1 MTTVSHTR
9 VLKFLAWFLF
19 AFALALPLWESR
31 PTASQSQTA
40 NLNRVASEV
49 PDGAVAAAAPATEA
63 LTTDMD
69 AKTDDLFNNF
79 GARGTPINECIA
91 DAVPPTARGNGR
103 FEDNKFIFE
112 EEETVADGLGP
123 TYNDVG
129 CVTCHQAVDTGA
141 FGQQMEFRAGH
152 LSGGNF
158 VDAPGGQLIHARG
171 TDSDIVEHITTGENV
186 RAFRVVLQ
194 ALGDGFIECIANQT
208 LQDNVA
214 AEPSAVRGALTAVPV
229 VEANNTLRIGRF
241 GWKAQHASLL
251 SFSGDAYLNEMGI
264 TNKFDGFGGR
274 SSSAADAGT
283 HENPASTA
291 DGVIDVN
298 FGTQFDP
305 VADPEDDGGDVLA
318 FADFMA
324 ATRAPGRQNPIP
336 AAALRGDP
344 LFNQVGCAA
353 CHTRTF
359 TTATAGTAINGG
371 AFTVPAAL
379 GDKIIHPFSDFA
391 LHDVGTGD
399 GIVQNAGQASAN
411 LMRTAPLWGIR
422 ARNRFMHDGLTVNIS
437 EAIQRHAGQA
447 TAARNAFNALTA
459 AQRSDLLFFILSL

>member
-1 MTTVSHTR
+1 MPKLFKVLAMT
-9 VLKFLAWFLF
+9 LF
-19 AFALALPLWESR
+19 AALALSLWFSP
-31 PTASQSQTA
+31 PTTGQNNKKGDQ
-40 NLNRVASEV
+40 VASETGS
-49 PDGAVAAAAPATEA
+49 GAVSVLAPTEA

-79 GARGTPINECIA
+79 GARGTPPDECVA
-91 DAVPPTARGNGR
+91 DPVPPTARGNGT
-103 FEDNKFIFE
+103 FEHNKFIFE
-112 EEETVADGLGP
+112 EEETVEDGLGP

-152 LSGGNF
+152 LSGTNF
-158 VDAPGGQLIHARG
+158 VDNPGGQLIHARG
-171 TDSDIVEHITTGENV
+171 TDSDIVEHITTAETV
-186 RAFRVVLQ
+186 RSFRVVLQ
-194 ALGDGFIECIANQT
+194 ALGDGFVECISNT
-208 LQDNVA
+208 DLQNNVA
-214 AEPSAVRGALTAVPV
+214 AQPAAQQGTLTAVPV

-274 SSSAADAGT
+274 SSNAPDAGT
-283 HENPASTA
+283 NENPASTA
-291 DGVIDVN
+291 EGVVN
-298 FGTQFDP
+298 CTGPPFDL
-305 VADPEDDGGDVLA
+305 VADPEDDGRDVLA

-336 AAALRGDP
+336 AAAVRGDP
-344 LFNQVGCAA
+344 LFNQVGCNV

-359 TTATAGTAINGG
+359 TTAPAGTLINGG

-379 GDKIIHPFSDFA
+379 GEKIIHPFSDFA
-391 LHDVGTGD
+391 LHNVGTGD
-399 GIVQNAGQASAN
+399 GIVQNAGQSTAN
-411 LMRTAPLWGIR
+411 QIRTPPLWGIR
-422 ARNRFMHDGLTVNIS
+422 ARNRFMHDGLSVNVS
-437 EAIQRHAGQA
+437 ETIQRHAGQA

-459 AQRSDLLFFILSL
+459 AQRADLLAFVLSL

>member
-1 MTTVSHTR
+1 MK
-9 VLKFLAWFLF
+9 LKLLALLLF
-19 AFALALPLWESR
+19 AVALALPLWTSVSVEG
-31 PTASQSQTA
+31 Q
-40 NLNRVASEV
+40 
-49 PDGAVAAAAPATEA
+49 GGTEA

-79 GARGTPINECIA
+79 GARGTAVDECVA
-91 DAVPPTARGNGR
+91 DPVPPTARGNGT

-112 EEETVADGLGP
+112 EEETVEDGLGP

-152 LSGGNF
+152 VDGSGNF
-158 VDAPGGQLIHARG
+158 VDAPAGSLIHARG
-171 TDSDIVEHITTGENV
+171 TDSDIVEHITTAENV
-186 RAFRVVLQ
+186 RTFRLVIST
-194 ALGDGFIECIANQT
+194 LGDGFVECLSNT
-208 LQDNVA
+208 MLQNNVA
-214 AEPSAVRGALTAVPV
+214 AQPAAQRGTLTAVPV

-283 HENPASTA
+283 HENPAGTA
-291 DGVIDVN
+291 DGIIN
-298 FGTQFDP
+298 CTGPPFDL

-336 AAALRGDP
+336 AAATRGDP
-344 LFNQVGCAA
+344 LFTQVGCAV
-353 CHTRTF
+353 CHTRTL
-359 TTATAGTAINGG
+359 TTAAPGTVINGG
-371 AFTVPAAL
+371 AFSVPTAL
-379 GDKIIHPFSDFA
+379 GNKIIHPFSDFA
-391 LHDVGTGD
+391 LHNIGTGD
-399 GIVQNAGQASAN
+399 GIVQNAGQSTAN
-411 LMRTAPLWGIR
+411 QMRTAALWGIR
-422 ARNRFMHDGLTVNIS
+422 ARNRFMHDGLTVNIT
-437 EAIQRHAGQA
+437 EAINRHAGQA
-447 TAARNAFNALTA
+447 TAARNAFNSLTA
-459 AQRSDLLFFILSL
+459 AQRSDLVFFVLSL

>member
-1 MTTVSHTR
+1 MK
-9 VLKFLAWFLF
+9 LKLLALLLF
-19 AFALALPLWESR
+19 AVALALPLWTSVSVEG
-31 PTASQSQTA
+31 Q
-40 NLNRVASEV
+40 
-49 PDGAVAAAAPATEA
+49 GATEA

-79 GARGTPINECIA
+79 GARGTPVDECVA
-91 DAVPPTARGNGR
+91 APVPPTARGNGR

-112 EEETVADGLGP
+112 EEETVEDGLGP

-152 LSGGNF
+152 VDGSGNF
-158 VDAPGGQLIHARG
+158 VDAPAGSLIHARG
-171 TDSDIVEHITTGENV
+171 TDSDIVEHITTAENV
-186 RAFRVVLQ
+186 RTFRSVIST
-194 ALGDGFIECIANQT
+194 LGDGFVECISNTT
-208 LQDNVA
+208 LQNNVA
-214 AEPSAVRGALTAVPV
+214 AQPAGQQGTLTAVPV

-283 HENPASTA
+283 HENPAGTA
-291 DGVIDVN
+291 DGVIN
-298 FGTQFDP
+298 CTGPPFDL

-336 AAALRGDP
+336 AAATRGDP
-344 LFNQVGCAA
+344 LFTQVGCAV
-353 CHTRTF
+353 CHTRTL
-359 TTATAGTAINGG
+359 TTAAPGTVINGG
-371 AFTVPAAL
+371 AFSVPTAL
-379 GDKIIHPFSDFA
+379 GNKIIHPFSDFA
-391 LHDVGTGD
+391 LHNIGTGD
-399 GIVQNAGQASAN
+399 GIVQNAGQSTAN
-411 LMRTAPLWGIR
+411 QMRTAALWGIR
-422 ARNRFMHDGLTVNIS
+422 ARNRFMHDGLTVNIT
-437 EAIQRHAGQA
+437 EAINRHAGQA
-447 TAARNAFNALTA
+447 TAARNAFNSLTA
-459 AQRSDLLFFILSL
+459 AQRSDLVFFVLSL